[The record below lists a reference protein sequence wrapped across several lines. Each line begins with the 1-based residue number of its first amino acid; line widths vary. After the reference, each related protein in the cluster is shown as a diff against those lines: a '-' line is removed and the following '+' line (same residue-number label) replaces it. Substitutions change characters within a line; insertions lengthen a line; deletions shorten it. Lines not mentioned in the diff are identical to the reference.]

1 MFPLRRFPQYERR
14 RHYVNSKPLRN
25 AGPNPDAASKEMP
38 AEIWINA
45 LENTA
50 KASWLN
56 LVPQG
61 HEDKLKR
68 AYTLLYQ
75 IVLYLG
81 RPQEEGK
88 AEQFLVVSS
97 SP

>member
-1 MFPLRRFPQYERR
+1 
-14 RHYVNSKPLRN
+14 
-25 AGPNPDAASKEMP
+25 MP
-38 AEIWINA
+38 PELWLTV

-50 KASWLN
+50 KAPWLN
-56 LVPQG
+56 LVSQE
-61 HEDKLKR
+61 HEQKLKR

-88 AEQFLVVSS
+88 AEQFLVVSGPS
-97 SP
+97 SYISFGWLLIVCVRLSSRQSFLQTQKSGVPGEP